1 MGISKYI
8 AFEGPDLVGKT
19 TVAKEIKTWLC
30 NEHGIDSVYAQQP
43 GSTALGTHLRHI
55 IKHEERIE
63 IGLETEAMLFA
74 LDQMAFVE
82 NIALAA
88 IDSGKWI
95 LSDRNNYVSGLIYQ
109 VINGVRASR
118 LDEFYA
124 VVPTPKIDVIF
135 LLTASREKVAP
146 RASSREKKWDRYESN
161 TEFMARVFAAYDK
174 LLDDHQDRLA
184 RIASSCVLID
194 ASRDIPIVLEEIKEH
209 LFRLL

>member
-8 AFEGPDLVGKT
+8 VFEGPDLVGKT
-19 TVAKEIKTWLC
+19 TVAKEIRTWLH
-30 NEHGIDSVYAQQP
+30 NEHETDSVYAQQP
-43 GSTALGTHLRHI
+43 GSTALGAHLRHI

-74 LDQMAFVE
+74 LDQMAFIE

-95 LSDRNNYVSGLIYQ
+95 ISDRNNYISGLIYQ
-109 VINGVRASR
+109 TINGVKASR
-118 LDEFYA
+118 LDEFYS
-124 VVPTPKIDVIF
+124 VVPTPKIDVVF
-135 LLTASREKVAP
+135 LLNASREKVAP

-161 TEFMARVFAAYDK
+161 TEFMTKVFAAYDR
-174 LLDDHQDRLA
+174 LLDEHRDRLA
-184 RIASSCVLID
+184 QITSSCVLID
-194 ASRDIPIVLEEIKEH
+194 AARDIPVVLEEIKKH